1 MSEYVNLPRQRA
13 QQPAAGAQDRR
24 LAGPVDPD
32 KGQHLS
38 GKQVEGRRGAD
49 RLVTVSDTE
58 VAGAHQRLTTPRR
71 GLGTAI
77 DIMPE
82 TGC

>member
-1 MSEYVNLPRQRA
+1 M
-13 QQPAAGAQDRR
+13 
-24 LAGPVDPD
+24 
-32 KGQHLS
+32 
-38 GKQVEGRRGAD
+38 
-49 RLVTVSDTE
+49 VTVSDTE